1 MISSD
6 ISAPDQQAVATN
18 SSEIQ
23 EDWSLV
29 IRPHSRLFDLHL
41 DDVWRYR
48 DLLWLFVRRDFV
60 SVYKQT
66 ILGPLWFLIQPIFTT
81 LVFTLVFT
89 GIAGVSTDGLP
100 PVLFYLAGSTCW
112 NYFAACLNKTS
123 NTFVANAG

>member
-48 DLLWLFVRRDFV
+48 DLLWMFVRRDFV
-60 SVYKQT
+60 AVYKQT
-66 ILGPLWFLIQPIFTT
+66 ILGPLWFLIQPLFTT
-81 LVFTLVFT
+81 LVFTIVFSGMAQLPT
-89 GIAGVSTDGLP
+89 GGLP
-100 PVLFYLAGSTCW
+100 PML
-112 NYFAACLNKTS
+112 
-123 NTFVANAG
+123 